1 MTGAGD
7 SCCLDSRTRLPPS
20 RGIGSCAVVRCIW
33 LLLHTPPDGAFRSF
47 PLQRHD
53 IAPPP
58 ADHPCDAHLEAW
70 VVENGGRSSRSH
82 NTSLISELHA
92 GVDVVKVL
100 VEFR

>member
-1 MTGAGD
+1 MTGAGGWWCPVGRKHL
-7 SCCLDSRTRLPPS
+7 SPS
-20 RGIGSCAVVRCIW
+20 RGIGSCAVVRCIL
-33 LLLHTPPDGAFRSF
+33 LLLHTPPGGAFRSF

-58 ADHPCDAHLEAW
+58 AVHPCDAHLEAQ
-70 VVENGGRSSRSH
+70 VVENGGHSSRSH

>member
-1 MTGAGD
+1 
-7 SCCLDSRTRLPPS
+7 
-20 RGIGSCAVVRCIW
+20 
-33 LLLHTPPDGAFRSF
+33 LLHTPPDGAFRSF

-70 VVENGGRSSRSH
+70 VVY

-92 GVDVVKVL
+92 GVDVVEVL